1 MSIKG
6 VLFDFDGT
14 LANTIDLIIS
24 TFEHTC
30 KTVLGIVPSRQ
41 HIISTFGLP
50 LADAMIKLSGSPDLV
65 EEMRIVYRD
74 YNNAHHDEMI
84 RPILGVKSTL
94 QHLKQ
99 RGIKIAVVTS
109 KKSPMLQ
116 RGLNCLQIADY
127 IDVVIAL
134 EDTKESKPHPEP
146 MLKACNML
154 GLKPE
159 ECISIG
165 DSPFDLQSGNRA
177 GTTTIAVRYSYF
189 PWQIILDEGK
199 PDYSI
204 NNPEEL
210 ISLIDI
216 LDSKEEK

>member
-24 TFEHTC
+24 TFEYTC
-30 KTVLGIVPSRQ
+30 NTVLGIIPPRQ
-41 HIISTFGLP
+41 QIISTFGLP
-50 LADAMIKLSGSPDLV
+50 LAEAMIKLSGSPDLV

-84 RPILGVKSTL
+84 RPISGAKSTL
-94 QHLKQ
+94 KTLKQ

-109 KKSPMLQ
+109 KKYPMLQ
-116 RGLNCLQIADY
+116 KGLNCLQMAEY
-127 IDVVIAL
+127 IDAVITL
-134 EDTKESKPHPEP
+134 GDTKENKPHPEP

-154 GLKPE
+154 GLEPE
-159 ECISIG
+159 ECISVG

-177 GTTTIAVRYSYF
+177 GTKTVAVRYSYF
-189 PWQIILDEGK
+189 PWQIIIEEGK

-204 NNPEEL
+204 NKLEDL

-216 LDSKEEK
+216 LNSKEEK